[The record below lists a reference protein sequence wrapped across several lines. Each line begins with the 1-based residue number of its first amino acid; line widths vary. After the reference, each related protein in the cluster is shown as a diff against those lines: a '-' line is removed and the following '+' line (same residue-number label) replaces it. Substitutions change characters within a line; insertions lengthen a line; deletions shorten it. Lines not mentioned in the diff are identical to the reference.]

1 MSRMRGAAAASLTA
15 SLTVI
20 LAATTTPVLA
30 TETTPVGL
38 TPGEVQACIE
48 PLASR
53 SPDVVQGWV
62 DGCRTTKTLAYFGND
77 GLRNY
82 V

>member
-1 MSRMRGAAAASLTA
+1 MSRMRGAAAATLTA

-20 LAATTTPVLA
+20 LAATATPVQA
-30 TETTPVGL
+30 DEAVSVSL
-38 TPGEVQACIE
+38 TPGEISACIE
-48 PLASR
+48 PLGTR

-62 DGCRTTKTLAYFGND
+62 DGCRATKTLAYFGND